1 MNRIFLFLLLTLL
14 STAQDTLI
22 LGKDLKVSL
31 KANQPRTITLLIN
44 QTTHNNTDLL
54 IVADPL
60 LEIPNQIPDI

>member
-1 MNRIFLFLLLTLL
+1 MNRIFLFLLLALL
-14 STAQDTLI
+14 VAAQDTLDV
-22 LGKDLKVSL
+22 GKDLKVSL